1 MTNCL
6 GNNSN
11 ITRNSCGCNCNCN
24 NKCCCCPQA
33 ATIAIGTVLTA
44 EPDTPA
50 GVINSGTTTNA
61 ILNFIIPR
69 GQTGATGAT
78 GATGPQGPQGETGA
92 TGATGPQ
99 GPQGPQGETGA
110 TGATGPQGP
119 QGPQGETGATGPQG
133 PQGETGPQ
141 GPAGTANAASFG
153 SFYTTGEA
161 TVAAGGGAFPLRST
175 IAAKDIT
182 LNTTTGEVTLP
193 NTGIYKIDFA
203 VIPDSNENGNA
214 VSIYVNDAELAGTK
228 LNLVNNDT
236 TGASA
241 IFPATANSVIKIQI
255 TADRAVSFDGDTTN
269 LIGYLTIVQIS

>member
-11 ITRNSCGCNCNCN
+11 ITRNSGGCNCNCN

-92 TGATGPQ
+92 
-99 GPQGPQGETGA
+99 
-110 TGATGPQGP
+110 
-119 QGPQGETGATGPQG
+119 TGATGPQG

-203 VIPDSNENGNA
+203 VIPDSNENGDA

-255 TADRAVSFDGDTTN
+255 TADNAVSFDGDTTN
-269 LIGYLTIVQIS
+269 LIGYLTIVQIG